1 LAGAGQGL
9 PTLRRM
15 LTGVPLFLLQ
25 LVVILASAVLLGRL
39 ASRFGQPAIVGELAA
54 GILLGP
60 SVLGKLAP
68 EWAEW
73 LPRPGSGALIDAVAQ
88 LGLLLLVGLSAAEL
102 DLGRLREQAGTL
114 ARVSAWG
121 LILPLGL

>member
-1 LAGAGQGL
+1 ISLPRTVGPPSGPGEAPALVMARNRHSLAALAGAGQGL

-68 EWAEW
+68 ECAEW
-73 LPRPGSGALIDAVAQ
+73 LPRPGSGALID
-88 LGLLLLVGLSAAEL
+88 
-102 DLGRLREQAGTL
+102 
-114 ARVSAWG
+114 
-121 LILPLGL
+121 